1 VLQQSCPV
9 DVALRSDSSLQDP
22 NMEFIRWESV
32 LPTDAHYRYC
42 RKREKDHLHKL
53 DIKIKSEQ
61 LILSKIYP
69 INVVI
74 KN

>member
-1 VLQQSCPV
+1 
-9 DVALRSDSSLQDP
+9 
-22 NMEFIRWESV
+22 MEFIRWESV

-61 LILSKIYP
+61 LILSKTYP
-69 INVVI
+69 TNVTI